1 MTMRAVFMGSVDW
14 LYKEPIEKELAHLPK
29 DCVIVT
35 GASAQGAEGLSADLA
50 REMGLRVYVELSDW
64 SRHGRLANAM
74 RNVKMLEDGADAV
87 YLFVSPPADG
97 RQMDVNADYMVAMAR
112 QRDVPVHLFQLEG
125 LKSSVSDAC
134 DLNVLR
140 TDFWPGHDPVQ
151 VVAGRIM
158 RPAQVEDPELS
169 RPAAAHKRLGL

>member
-1 MTMRAVFMGSVDW
+1 MRAVFEGSEDW
-14 LYKEPIEKELAHLPK
+14 LYKEPIEEELAHLPK

-35 GASAQGAEGLSADLA
+35 GASGNGVEGLSADLA
-50 REMGLRVYVELSDW
+50 RQMGLPMILEPSDW
-64 SRHGRLANAM
+64 RQHGRLAKAM
-74 RNVKMLEDGADAV
+74 RNVKMLEDGVDAV
-87 YLFVSPPADG
+87 YLFVLPPADG
-97 RQMDVNADYMVAMAR
+97 RQMDVNGDYMVAMAR
-112 QRDVPVHLFQLEG
+112 QREIPVHLFQLEG
-125 LKSSVSDAC
+125 LKSPISDEC

-158 RPAQVEDPELS
+158 RPAQGEDPELS